1 MTVTDFISKKQ
12 ETWQELEALLN
23 RPREASAAELNRLGA
38 LYRRVTSDL
47 AVARRDFPQ
56 DRCVPYLNELASRAH
71 TTVYQTSPLKRGNL
85 RQFLHFGFPTLF
97 RANLSF
103 IGASFLMFTIAFAAA
118 YWIGLMTPEFAEKL
132 IPDDLVSHIR
142 SLEDGTWNDT
152 SAERRNLFASFV
164 MTNNIRVAFYAFAWG
179 IMFMVG
185 TAYILV
191 YNGLHIGAVAGLCHA
206 NEVSLA
212 LWSFVS
218 PHGYIELTTIFI
230 AGGAGLKLG
239 YSLIA
244 PSFFTRKRALIDA
257 AKVAIRL
264 LGGCVALLI
273 VAGTIEGFVSPSEL
287 PNAFKIGF
295 GALTGILLFIYLFA
309 VKTPKSGTSPSAPST
324 YSPPPSSTDAPAHQ
338 S

>member
-1 MTVTDFISKKQ
+1 MTTTEFISKKQ
-12 ETWQELEALLN
+12 ETWNELEALLN
-23 RPREASAAELNRLGA
+23 RPRDADATQLNRLGY

-71 TTVYQTSPLKRGNL
+71 ATVYQTSPFKRGSL
-85 RQFLHFGFPTLF
+85 RQFLRFGFPTLF
-97 RANLSF
+97 RENLSF
-103 IGASFLMFTIAFAAA
+103 IGAAFLMFTIAFAAA
-118 YWIGLMTPEFAEKL
+118 YWIGLTTPEFAEKL
-132 IPDDLVSHIR
+132 IPERYVSHIKK
-142 SLEDGTWNDT
+142 LEDGAWNDT

-185 TAYILV
+185 TAYVLV
-191 YNGLHIGAVAGLCHA
+191 YNGISIGALAGLCHA
-206 NEVSLA
+206 NGVSLA

-244 PSFFTRKRALIDA
+244 PSLYTRKRTLTDA
-257 AKVAIRL
+257 ARIAVQL

-287 PNAFKIGF
+287 PNAVKIGF
-295 GALTGILLFIYLFA
+295 GAVTGILLFTYLFA
-309 VKTPKSGTSPSAPST
+309 MKAPNDDASTKSQA
-324 YSPPPSSTDAPAHQ
+324 
-338 S
+338 

>member
-1 MTVTDFISKKQ
+1 MTITEFITKKQ
-12 ETWQELEALLN
+12 QIWNELEALLN
-23 RPREASAAELNRLGA
+23 RPRDANATQLNRLGY

-71 TTVYQTSPLKRGNL
+71 ATVYQTSPFKRGNL

-97 RANLSF
+97 RENLSF
-103 IGASFLMFTIAFAAA
+103 IGASFLMFALAFAAA
-118 YWIGLMTPEFAEKL
+118 YWIGLTTPEFAEKL
-132 IPDDLVSHIR
+132 IPEDTVSHIKK
-142 SLEDGTWNDT
+142 LEDGTWNDT
-152 SAERRNLFASFV
+152 SAENRNLFASFV
-164 MTNNIRVAFYAFAWG
+164 MTNNIKVAFFAFAWG

-191 YNGLHIGAVAGLCHA
+191 INGIVIGAVAGLCDV
-206 NEVSLA
+206 NGVGLA

-244 PSFFTRKRALIDA
+244 PSLFTRKRALTDA
-257 AKVAIRL
+257 AGVAIRL
-264 LGGCVALLI
+264 LAGCVVLLI
-273 VAGTIEGFVSPSEL
+273 VAGTIEGFVSPSGL
-287 PNAFKIGF
+287 APNVKIGF
-295 GALTGILLFIYLFA
+295 GAVTGILLFTYLFA
-309 VKTPKSGTSPSAPST
+309 MKAPDADTSSTKFSTSP
-324 YSPPPSSTDAPAHQ
+324 
-338 S
+338 

>member
-1 MTVTDFISKKQ
+1 MTITEFLTKKQ
-12 ETWQELEALLN
+12 DTWNELEALLN
-23 RPREASAAELNRLGA
+23 RPRDADATQLNRLGY

-71 TTVYQTSPLKRGNL
+71 ATVYQTSPFKRGSL
-85 RQFLHFGFPTLF
+85 RQFLRFGFPTLF
-97 RANLSF
+97 RENLSF
-103 IGASFLMFTIAFAAA
+103 IGAAFLMFTIAFAAA
-118 YWIGLMTPEFAEKL
+118 YWIGLTTPEFAEKL
-132 IPDDLVSHIR
+132 IPEHSVSHIKK
-142 SLEDGTWNDT
+142 LENSAWNDT

-164 MTNNIRVAFYAFAWG
+164 MTNNIRVAFLAFAWG

-185 TAYILV
+185 SAYILV
-191 YNGLHIGAVAGLCHA
+191 VNGIQIGAVAGLCHA
-206 NEVSLA
+206 NGVSLA

-218 PHGYIELTTIFI
+218 PHGYIELTMIFI

-244 PSFFTRKRALIDA
+244 PSLYTRKRTLTDA
-257 AKVAIRL
+257 AKIAVQL

-287 PNAFKIGF
+287 PNAVKIGF
-295 GALTGILLFIYLFA
+295 GAVTGILLFTYLF
-309 VKTPKSGTSPSAPST
+309 VMKAPDA
-324 YSPPPSSTDAPAHQ
+324 TDN
-338 S
+338 

>member
-1 MTVTDFISKKQ
+1 MIDMRVTDFISKKQ
-12 ETWQELEALLN
+12 EAWKELEALLD
-23 RPREASAAELNRLGA
+23 RPQDANAAQLNRLGY

-71 TTVYQTSPLKRGNL
+71 ATVYQTSPFKRGNL
-85 RQFLHFGFPTLF
+85 RQFLYFGFPTLF
-97 RANLSF
+97 RENISF
-103 IGASFLMFTIAFAAA
+103 IGASFLMFAIAFAAA
-118 YWIGLMTPEFAEKL
+118 YWLGMTDPDFAERL
-132 IPDDLVSHIR
+132 IPEEYVAHIKQ
-142 SLEDGTWNDT
+142 LEDSAWNDT
-152 SAERRNLFASFV
+152 SAEWRNLMASFV
-164 MTNNIRVAFYAFAWG
+164 MTNNIRVAFLAFASG

-191 YNGLHIGAVAGLCHA
+191 FNGIHIGAVAGLCHA
-206 NEVSLA
+206 NGVSLA

-244 PSFFTRKRALIDA
+244 PSLYTRKRALTNA
-257 AKVAIRL
+257 AKIAVQL

-273 VAGTIEGFVSPSEL
+273 VAGTIEGFVSPSKL
-287 PNAFKIGF
+287 PNVVKIVF
-295 GALTGILLFIYLFA
+295 GAVTGILLFTYLFA
-309 VKTPKSGTSPSAPST
+309 MKAPKSETSP
-324 YSPPPSSTDAPAHQ
+324 
-338 S
+338 

>member
-1 MTVTDFISKKQ
+1 MTITDFISKKQ
-12 ETWQELEALLN
+12 ETWNELEALLN
-23 RPREASAAELNRLGA
+23 RPRDAKATQLNRLGY

-71 TTVYQTSPLKRGNL
+71 ATVYQTSPFKRGSL

-97 RANLSF
+97 RENISF
-103 IGASFLMFTIAFAAA
+103 IGASFLMFIVAFAAA
-118 YWIGLMTPEFAEKL
+118 YWIGLTTPELAEKL
-132 IPDDLVSHIR
+132 IPEDTVSHIKK
-142 SLEDGTWNDT
+142 LEDGTWNDT

-164 MTNNIRVAFYAFAWG
+164 MTNNIRVAFFAFAWG

-191 YNGLHIGAVAGLCHA
+191 FNGIHIGAVAGLCHA
-206 NEVSLA
+206 NGVSLA

-239 YSLIA
+239 YSLIS
-244 PSFFTRKRALIDA
+244 PSLYTRKRALTDA
-257 AKVAIRL
+257 ARIAVQL

-287 PNAFKIGF
+287 PSAVKIGF
-295 GALTGILLFIYLFA
+295 GAVTGILLFTYLFA
-309 VKTPKSGTSPSAPST
+309 MKAPDA
-324 YSPPPSSTDAPAHQ
+324 TDN
-338 S
+338 

>member
-1 MTVTDFISKKQ
+1 MTITEFITKKQ
-12 ETWQELEALLN
+12 QIWNELEALLN
-23 RPREASAAELNRLGA
+23 RPRDANATQLLGY

-71 TTVYQTSPLKRGNL
+71 ATVYQTSPFKRGNL

-97 RANLSF
+97 RENLSF
-103 IGASFLMFTIAFAAA
+103 IGASFLMFALAFAAA
-118 YWIGLMTPEFAEKL
+118 YWIGLTTPEFAEKL
-132 IPDDLVSHIR
+132 IPEDTVSHIKE
-142 SLEDGTWNDT
+142 LEDGTWNDT
-152 SAERRNLFASFV
+152 SAENRNLFASFV

-191 YNGLHIGAVAGLCHA
+191 INGIVIGAVAGLCDV
-206 NEVSLA
+206 NGVGLA

-244 PSFFTRKRALIDA
+244 PSLFTRKRALTDA
-257 AKVAIRL
+257 AGVAIRL
-264 LGGCVALLI
+264 LAGCVVLLI
-273 VAGTIEGFVSPSEL
+273 VAGTIEGFVSPSGL
-287 PNAFKIGF
+287 APNVKIGF
-295 GALTGILLFIYLFA
+295 GAVTGILLFTYLFA
-309 VKTPKSGTSPSAPST
+309 MKAPDADTSSTKFSTSP
-324 YSPPPSSTDAPAHQ
+324 
-338 S
+338 